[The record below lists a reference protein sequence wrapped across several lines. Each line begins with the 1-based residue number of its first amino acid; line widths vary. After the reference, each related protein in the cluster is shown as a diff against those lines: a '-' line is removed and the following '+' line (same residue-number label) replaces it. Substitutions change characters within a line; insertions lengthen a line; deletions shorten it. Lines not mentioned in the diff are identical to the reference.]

1 MSARC
6 RNNAPIIVALPIAF
20 LLPLQH
26 TMISCSAPS
35 WHLVVSSSNLC
46 CHSGSFRHMWFLV
59 GGAISASY
67 CARDCAHGTVCR
79 RYHGRGEAVV
89 DTIRDSCW
97 ANSKE
102 YQGAPGP
109 GSTRARTINA
119 ATVYKAANTAV
130 TVCARCDVV
139 CVFVFVLC
147 TVLGLHTTS
156 TSIV

>member
-1 MSARC
+1 M
-6 RNNAPIIVALPIAF
+6 
-20 LLPLQH
+20 
-26 TMISCSAPS
+26 
-35 WHLVVSSSNLC
+35 
-46 CHSGSFRHMWFLV
+46 
-59 GGAISASY
+59 
-67 CARDCAHGTVCR
+67 
-79 RYHGRGEAVV
+79 